1 MHVILH
7 INNTLIVFA
16 AEQQV
21 SAYKMFLSS
30 FVLTAL
36 FLTACNGQANDKT
49 IEEELDALLL
59 DLDSGGRHLE
69 QLDVDSKLL

>member
-1 MHVILH
+1 
-7 INNTLIVFA
+7 
-16 AEQQV
+16 
-21 SAYKMFLSS
+21 MFLFS

-59 DLDSGGRHLE
+59 DLDSGGRRLE